1 MPSSF
6 DLILKNGKCFI
17 DGQLKNIDI
26 GISEG
31 IIKSINNIEE
41 TPDQKILDVNN
52 LLVLPG
58 IIDTQV
64 HFREPGSTDVEDLES
79 GSKAAVLG
87 GVTSVFEMPNTNP
100 PTSNQTEFNKK
111 LSLAKNRMFSNYAFY
126 FGATPQNIDDLKEL
140 NNLEGCCGVKL
151 FAGSSTGTLLVDKEK
166 DIEKVFENTSK
177 IVSVHS
183 EDEEI
188 LNLRKKLREKGNV
201 LTHSVWRNE
210 ESAISSTRK
219 IVKIAKRL
227 NKNAHILH
235 VSTKE
240 EVDFLSQNKGNITFE
255 ITPQHLTLT
264 SPECYEKLGTFAQM
278 NPPIRDKSHY
288 DRLWYAVR
296 NNYNDTIG
304 SDHAPHLK
312 QNKKKEYPDSPS
324 GMPGVQ
330 TLMPVM
336 LNHVNSGKLSLEQL
350 MNSVCENPVKIFEIQ
365 DKGFIKE
372 GFDADFTIVDLN
384 KVIEI
389 KNEKIESKCGWSPFD
404 GYKFKGTPVA
414 TIINGEIKMK
424 NGKLLGYPSGK
435 PILFK

>member
-1 MPSSF
+1 ML
-6 DLILKNGKCFI
+6 DLIIKNGTCYL
-17 DGQLKNIDI
+17 DGKLQKIDI
-26 GISEG
+26 GVTKDKITQLGNLNSE
-31 IIKSINNIEE
+31 KSKDLFDAE
-41 TPDQKILDVNN
+41 N

-58 IIDTQV
+58 CIDTQV
-64 HFREPGSTDVEDLES
+64 HFREPGSTDAEDLHT
-79 GSKAAVLG
+79 GSRAAVVG
-87 GVTSVFEMPNTNP
+87 GITGVFEMPNTNP
-100 PTSNQTEFNKK
+100 PISNKK
-111 LSLAKNRMFSNYAFY
+111 EFQNKLNLAKNRMYCNYAFY
-126 FGATPQNIDDLKEL
+126 FGATPNNHEEL
-140 NNLEGCCGVKL
+140 ANSKNLEGCCGVKL

-201 LTHSVWRNE
+201 LSHQLWRNE

-227 NKNAHILH
+227 NKKAHILH
-235 VSTKE
+235 VTTKE

-255 ITPQHLTLT
+255 ITPQHLTLI
-264 SPECYEKLGTFAQM
+264 SPECYQKLGTFAQM
-278 NPPIRDKSHY
+278 NPPLRDKSHY

-296 NNYNDTIG
+296 NNYNETIG

-312 QNKKKEYPDSPS
+312 ENKQKEYPDSPS

-330 TLMPVM
+330 TLLPVM
-336 LNHVNSGKLSLEQL
+336 LNHVNEGKLKLEQL
-350 MNSVCENPVKIFEIQ
+350 VSLLCENPSKIFDIQ
-365 DKGFIKE
+365 NKGYIKKD
-372 GFDADFTIVDLN
+372 FDADFTIIDLN

-424 NGKLLGYPSGK
+424 NGKLLGDPSGK
-435 PILFK
+435 PMLFK